1 MLNFTAL
8 ASFFGIGK
16 KRRLNPTRKMWFAT
30 PVGNKALPKD
40 WQQSVIRQAVHKR
53 LAKNQKRKA
62 VFFLQRKLGH
72 F

>member
-1 MLNFTAL
+1 MLNFAAL

-30 PVGNKALPKD
+30 PVGNKTLPKD
-40 WQQSVIRQAVHKR
+40 MQQAVIGQAVHKR